1 MTTIAA
7 TDFSRPVFKAN
18 GLPTLIGSLP
28 VPDHQQGLE
37 MIFAHT
43 PAIPLWPQLPGNPL
57 EGMMRQFIE
66 GMPGIIDGLDRTYF
80 DTGGENFETELLAFF
95 EDYLAANENPD
106 ELTNSRF
113 TVSEERGGGLYRL
126 KEELTKQSAIQA
138 VKGQITGPFTL
149 LTGLKDLDNRLGYY
163 DPTIR
168 EMAVKGL
175 AAKAAWQVRF
185 LRESGLPAIVFI
197 DEPALAGLG
206 SSSFISISLEDIGQ
220 DLTEVIDAIQQAG
233 GYAGIHVCA
242 NTDWEFLLSLNLD
255 ILSFDA
261 HGYFDRLASSKTKVH
276 EFLQRGGIIAWG
288 GVPTSAADAIL
299 AESAESLVARWE
311 SHADLIADSHWNRTT
326 ILAQT
331 LITPSCGT
339 GSLTFDLAK
348 RVLELTRDVST
359 TLRQKYPQN
368 K

>member
-1 MTTIAA
+1 MTSNA
-7 TDFSRPVFKAN
+7 TTDSPRLPLHAN

-80 DTGGENFETELLAFF
+80 DTTTENFENELLAFF
-95 EDYLAANENPD
+95 EEYLAVSEDPSRLAD
-106 ELTNSRF
+106 SRF
-113 TVSEERGGGLYRL
+113 AVSEERGGGLYRL
-126 KEELTKQSAIQA
+126 REALAKQTGVQA

-149 LTGLKDLDNRLGYY
+149 LTGLKDLNNRLGYY

-168 EMAVKGL
+168 EMAVKAL

-185 LRESGLPAIVFI
+185 LKESGFPAIVFI

-206 SSSFISISLEDIGQ
+206 SSSFISISLDEIGQ
-220 DLTEVIDAIQQAG
+220 DLGEVIEAIQQAG

-261 HGYFDRLASSKTKVH
+261 HGYFDRLATSKTKVH
-276 EFLQRGGIIAWG
+276 AFLDRGGIIAWG
-288 GVPTSAADAIL
+288 GVPTSEAEHIL
-299 AESAESLVARWE
+299 AENTDALVSRWE
-311 SHADLIADSHWNRTT
+311 ADADLLAGNGWDRTK
-326 ILAQT
+326 LLSQT

-339 GSLTFDLAK
+339 GSLTYDLAQ
-348 RVLELTRDVST
+348 RVLELTRDVSAV
-359 TLRQKYPQN
+359 LRRKYPQ
-368 K
+368 

>member
-1 MTTIAA
+1 MEI
-7 TDFSRPVFKAN
+7 SRPPLKTY

-28 VPDHQQGLE
+28 VPDHLQGLE

-66 GMPGIIDGLDRTYF
+66 GMPGVIDGNDRTYF
-80 DTGGENFETELLAFF
+80 DTETENFDNDLLAFF
-95 EDYLAANENPD
+95 EDYLAVSEDPEKLAD
-106 ELTNSRF
+106 SRF
-113 TVSEERGGGLYRL
+113 AVSEERGGGLYRL
-126 KEELTKQSAIQA
+126 KEHISGKSGIQA

-149 LTGLKDLDNRLGYY
+149 LTGLKDLGNRLGYY

-185 LRESGLPAIVFI
+185 LKESGLPAIVFI

-206 SSSFISISLEDIGQ
+206 SSSFISISLDEIGQ
-220 DLTEVIDAIQQAG
+220 DLGEVIAAIQQAG

-242 NTDWEFLLSLNLD
+242 NTDWEFLLSLPLD

-261 HGYFDRLASSKTKVH
+261 HGYFDRLATSKTKVH
-276 EFLQRGGIIAWG
+276 AFLDRGGIIAWG
-288 GVPTSAADAIL
+288 GVPTSEAEAIL
-299 AESAESLVARWE
+299 AENADSLVARWE
-311 SHADLIADSHWNRTT
+311 SHADLLADSRWDRSAL
-326 ILAQT
+326 LAQT

-339 GSLTFDLAK
+339 GSLTFDLAR

-359 TLRQKYPQN
+359 VLRQKYPQDQ
-368 K
+368 

>member
-1 MTTIAA
+1 MTTNN
-7 TDFSRPVFKAN
+7 TSRPPLKAG

-28 VPDHQQGLE
+28 VPDHQQGLDL
-37 MIFAHT
+37 IFAHT

-57 EGMMRQFIE
+57 EGMMRQFVE
-66 GMPGIIDGLDRTYF
+66 GIPGIIDGDDRTVF
-80 DTGGENFETELLAFF
+80 NTGVENFETDLLAFF
-95 EDYLAANENPD
+95 EEYLSVCEDPNKLAD
-106 ELTNSRF
+106 SRF
-113 TVSEERGGGLYRL
+113 SVSEERGGGLYRL
-126 KEELTKQSAIQA
+126 KEEIAGKTGVQA

-149 LTGLKDLDNRLGYY
+149 LTGLKDLENRLGYY

-168 EMAVKGL
+168 EMAVKAL

-206 SSSFISISLEDIGQ
+206 SSSFISISLEEIGQ
-220 DLTEVIDAIQQAG
+220 DLSEVIEAIQQAG

-255 ILSFDA
+255 VLSFDA
-261 HGYFDRLASSKTKVH
+261 HGYFDRLATSKTKVY
-276 EFLQRGGIIAWG
+276 EFLERGGIIAWG
-288 GVPTSAADAIL
+288 GVPTSAADQIL
-299 AESAESLVARWE
+299 AESAESLVALWE
-311 SHADLIADSHWNRTT
+311 SHADLLANERWDRTAL
-326 ILAQT
+326 LAQT

-348 RVLELTRDVST
+348 RVLELTRDVSAV
-359 TLRQKYPQN
+359 LRQKYPQN
-368 K
+368 N

>member
-1 MTTIAA
+1 MTTDA
-7 TDFSRPVFKAN
+7 TTDISRPPFMAC

-28 VPDHQQGLE
+28 VTDHRQGLE

-43 PAIPLWPQLPGNPL
+43 PAVPLWPQLPGNPL

-66 GMPGIIDGLDRTYF
+66 GMPGVNDNNDRTCF
-80 DTGGENFETELLAFF
+80 DTTTDNFEADLLAFYEEYLEVC
-95 EDYLAANENPD
+95 EDPDKLAG
-106 ELTNSRF
+106 SRF
-113 TVSEERGGGLYRL
+113 RVSEERGGGLYRL
-126 KEELTKQSAIQA
+126 KEQIAGKKGIRA

-149 LTGLKDLDNRLGYY
+149 LTGLKDLANRLGYY
-163 DPTIR
+163 DQTIR
-168 EMAVKGL
+168 EMAVKAL

-206 SSSFISISLEDIGQ
+206 SSSFISISLEAIGQ

-242 NTDWEFLLSLNLD
+242 NTDWEFMLSLKLD

-261 HGYFDRLASSKTKVH
+261 HAYFDRLATSKVKVH
-276 EFLQRGGIIAWG
+276 AFLDRGGIIAWG
-288 GVPTSAADAIL
+288 GVPTSAAEQIL
-299 AESAESLVARWE
+299 AESADSLVALWE
-311 SHADLIADSHWNRTT
+311 SHADLLADSRWHRTAL
-326 ILAQT
+326 LAQT

-339 GSLTFDLAK
+339 GSLSFDLAR
-348 RVLELTRDVST
+348 RVLELTRDVSAV
-359 TLRQKYPQN
+359 LRLKYPQDQ
-368 K
+368 

>member
-1 MTTIAA
+1 MTTNTA
-7 TDFSRPVFKAN
+7 TALPRPPFKAN

-28 VPDHQQGLE
+28 VPDHRQGLE

-66 GMPGIIDGLDRTYF
+66 GMPGVIDGSDRTYF
-80 DTGGENFETELLAFF
+80 DTSTENFEAELLGFF
-95 EDYLAANENPD
+95 EEYLAVGEDPD
-106 ELTNSRF
+106 KLADSRF
-113 TVSEERGGGLYRL
+113 AVSEERGGGLYRL
-126 KEELTKQSAIQA
+126 MEELAGKADIQA

-168 EMAVKGL
+168 EMAVKWL
-175 AAKAAWQVRF
+175 AAKAAWQVGF
-185 LRESGLPAIVFI
+185 LRKSGLPAIVFI

-206 SSSFISISLEDIGQ
+206 SSSFISISLDDIGQ
-220 DLTEVIDAIQQAG
+220 DLNEVIDAIQQAG

-261 HGYFDRLASSKTKVH
+261 HGFFDRLASSKTKVH
-276 EFLQRGGIIAWG
+276 EFLDRGGIIAWG
-288 GVPTSAADAIL
+288 GVPTSEAEQIL
-299 AESAESLVARWE
+299 GESTDLLVARWE
-311 SHADLIADSHWNRTT
+311 AHADLLADSRWDRTAL
-326 ILAQT
+326 LAQT

-339 GSLTFDLAK
+339 GSLSSDLAQ
-348 RVLELTRDVST
+348 RVLELTRDVSAV
-359 TLRQKYPQN
+359 LRQKYPQN
-368 K
+368 N

>member
-1 MTTIAA
+1 MTTSTA
-7 TDFSRPVFKAN
+7 TDTTRLPFKAG

-43 PAIPLWPQLPGNPL
+43 PDIPLWPQLPGNPL

-66 GMPGIIDGLDRTYF
+66 GMPGVIDGDDRTVF
-80 DTGGENFETELLAFF
+80 DTETDNFETDLLAFF
-95 EDYLAANENPD
+95 EEYLAVTEDPD
-106 ELTNSRF
+106 KLANSRF
-113 TVSEERGGGLYRL
+113 AVSEERGGGLYRL
-126 KEELTKQSAIQA
+126 KEAIADKSGVKA

-149 LTGLKDLDNRLGYY
+149 LTGLKDINNRLGYY

-168 EMAVKGL
+168 EMAVKAL

-206 SSSFISISLEDIGQ
+206 SSSFISISLDEIGQ
-220 DLTEVIDAIQQAG
+220 DLSEVIEAIQQAG

-255 ILSFDA
+255 VLSFDA
-261 HGYFDRLASSKTKVH
+261 HGYFDRLATSKTKV
-276 EFLQRGGIIAWG
+276 
-288 GVPTSAADAIL
+288 
-299 AESAESLVARWE
+299 
-311 SHADLIADSHWNRTT
+311 
-326 ILAQT
+326 
-331 LITPSCGT
+331 
-339 GSLTFDLAK
+339 
-348 RVLELTRDVST
+348 
-359 TLRQKYPQN
+359 Y
-368 K
+368 